1 MNIKY
6 FSHLEEILATE
17 RLNAYRQDGANEIT
31 TFSRYLLNMALC
43 ESLYSPL
50 QFAEIALRNAIHARL
65 SARYGGADWYDKI
78 PSGTLPR
85 WQSQQILNAKDNLS
99 RNGKIN

>member
-6 FSHLEEILATE
+6 FSQLEKVLATE
-17 RLNAYRQDGANEIT
+17 RLDAYRQDGANEIT

-50 QFAEIALRNAIHARL
+50 QFAEIALRNAIHA
-65 SARYGGADWYDKI
+65 YFTDYY
-78 PSGTLPR
+78 
-85 WQSQQILNAKDNLS
+85 NNE
-99 RNGKIN
+99 N